1 MNRRV
6 LLPLLAPA
14 LLLAGCYTTPQ
25 RPSAE
30 QSPPPLPTTTQTRPA
45 QPEAPAPV
53 QEEGVQISA
62 YEPASTVPLT
72 PLHSSAVQSL
82 LRSAEEQER
91 SRDLAGAVGTLERA
105 LRIEPRNAH
114 LWHRLAGLRFQQ
126 GRYSQ
131 AAGLAEKSLALAGGD
146 NGLKRDNWR
155 LIADSKRADGDE
167 AGARVAERKARLV
180 R

>member
-6 LLPLLAPA
+6 LFSLLAPA
-14 LLLAGCYTTPQ
+14 LLLAGCYTAPQ
-25 RPSAE
+25 RPAAD
-30 QSPPPLPTTTQTRPA
+30 QQPPPLPDLGVAQPA
-45 QPEAPAPV
+45 QEETAPPV
-53 QEEGVQISA
+53 RDEGVQISA
-62 YEPASTVPLT
+62 YEPASQVPLT

-91 SRDLAGAVGTLERA
+91 ERDLVGAVGTLERA

-114 LWHRLAGLRFQQ
+114 LWHRLADLRFQQ
-126 GRYSQ
+126 GRYTQ

-146 NGLKRDNWR
+146 SVLKRDNWR
-155 LIADSKRADGDE
+155 LIADSRRAAGDD
-167 AGARVAERKARLV
+167 AGAREAERKARMV